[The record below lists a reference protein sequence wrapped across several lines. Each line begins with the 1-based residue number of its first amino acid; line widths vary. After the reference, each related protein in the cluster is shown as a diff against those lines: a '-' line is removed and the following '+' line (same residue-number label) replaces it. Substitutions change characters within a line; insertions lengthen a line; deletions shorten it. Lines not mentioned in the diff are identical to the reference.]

1 MKKAYFGIL
10 FLILI
15 FPISNAFGDELTLNI
30 DKALY
35 EKSDFISVWG
45 STTYDSVFISIKDPD
60 GNNVWN
66 ESLNP
71 DDEKKFSTLII
82 AGIGGWQKSCLL
94 YTSPSPRDRSLSRM
108 PSSA

>member
-45 STTYDSVFISIKDPD
+45 STAYDSVFISVK
-60 GNNVWN
+60 V
-66 ESLNP
+66 
-71 DDEKKFSTLII
+71 
-82 AGIGGWQKSCLL
+82 KSGPKCKNF
-94 YTSPSPRDRSLSRM
+94 
-108 PSSA
+108 